1 MKCPK
6 CKADNPDDSRFCN
19 KCGTS
24 LIDIPTTPTGVPTE
38 TGISSEKSALDFSPG
53 QHFGKRYQ
61 IIEEIG
67 RGGMGRVYKA
77 VDKELNKVVALKMIK
92 PELSDTAA
100 MVQRFKKELVL
111 AREVTHK
118 NVCRIHDLGEVK
130 GIRFISMQYI
140 EGQDLKKLM
149 QQTGKLTVEKV
160 IAITKQICEAL
171 QAAHDEGVIHRD
183 LKPQNIMLDSKG
195 NAYVM
200 DFGIAR
206 SLESE
211 EVTKP
216 GMVIGTPHFMSPEQA
231 EGKEADV
238 RSDIY
243 ALGCILYEMTT
254 GKPPFKADTSVAM
267 IHKHMTETP
276 KPPSQF
282 NPQIPKALEEIIL
295 KCLQKKSEKRYQKV
309 DDIIKAIDDV
319 KPDLISAAKPAKMSW
334 KKIIP
339 IAAIIL
345 IMIGIGFY
353 YIMRKEKAAVS
364 PAQAEWKNSIAV
376 LPFANLSSQEE
387 QEYFCEGLAEAL
399 INALTNIK
407 GLRVVARTSA
417 FSFKGRDVDVREI
430 GKKLNVQTVLEGSV
444 QQAGNRLRISAQL
457 INVEDG
463 YHLWSERY
471 DRETTDVFAIQDD
484 ISQAIV
490 TALKIKLGVEEKAA
504 LVKRYTND
512 IEAYNLYLKGRYYW
526 NKRTAEGMNRSIEY
540 FKQTIEINPTYA
552 LAYTGLAEAY
562 IVLGEWSIYPPKE
575 VFPKA
580 RTAALK
586 ALEIDDEL
594 AEAHSALAMIK
605 RDYDWDWSGAERE
618 FKRAIELNPNYPT
631 AHQWY
636 AEYLT
641 GLGRDKEAIVEAKRA
656 QELDPLSLIINT
668 AAGDAFH
675 YAGQYDRAIEQYQK
689 ALDLDATFAV
699 AHLFLGWIYRQKG
712 MYEEAIAEIQT
723 AINLH
728 GEYSPFAASL
738 AHVYALAGKIKEAR
752 EILDNLKKQ
761 EKQIYVSP
769 FYIAIIYSALDE
781 KNQAFEWLEKAFDEK
796 DCPIIYIKVEFM
808 LDPLRSDP
816 RFKALLK
823 KMNLE

>member
-6 CKADNPDDSRFCN
+6 CKAENPDDSRFCN

-24 LIDIPTTPTGVPTE
+24 LIDIPTTPTEVPTE

-92 PELSDTAA
+92 PELSKTSSL
-100 MVQRFKKELVL
+100 VERFKKELVL
-111 AREVTHK
+111 ARKVTHK
-118 NVCRIHDLGEVK
+118 NVCRIHDLGEVR

-140 EGQDLKKLM
+140 EGQDLKKLIH
-149 QQTGKLTVEKV
+149 QTGKLTVEKAV
-160 IAITKQICEAL
+160 AISEQICEAL

-216 GMVIGTPHFMSPEQA
+216 GMVIGTPHYMSPEQA

-295 KCLQKKSEKRYQKV
+295 KCLQKKPEKRYQKV

-353 YIMRKEKAAVS
+353 YVMRKEKAAVS

-712 MYEEAIAEIQT
+712 MYEKAIAEIQT
-723 AINLH
+723 AIDLH